1 MGFFYIL
8 SDQSLK
14 MHITLNQYTQYSP
27 FLSSYSS
34 FHDTD
39 VVDVECNEASMQN
52 YLRFL
57 QGEDFRFTEEDAEFF
72 DYMGHINVNGYP
84 LDYWKLKLKAAWI
97 RDNFHRLQ
105 LDKDPL
111 YGLIRVPIIRRI
123 TTPLELDSSH
133 TLIAGGAAL
142 YMAGIG
148 YIDDIDLFSL
158 DKDKSLSTFRG
169 YVEPLPNKKGI
180 SMTGN
185 CFKVTLYCT
194 ISYTYREQ
202 TTPWTITHSLI
213 RRVYSSPSEIVHS
226 FDIDCCQLILVGD
239 ELYGTEL
246 AVNAITNRY
255 QYPDTQ
261 WFSSTYI
268 QRLAKYHQRGIQLRM
283 PLLSAKDL
291 VCENHLLL
299 TAIYAELYEVIKELI
314 ERYKIDTSPVALLCY
329 ISFYNITSTVLIRA
343 LTGDEGKA
351 DYSHPIFHDIVWNSK
366 WLTLKQES
374 LSTNMYAERSAP
386 LIQLYKECPILSSEF
401 KRSLP

>member
-1 MGFFYIL
+1 MPQIPTSREEILPVVNPIIQRMPNLSSRAQGLLTLNTRTSQKTNGILYIL
-8 SDQSLK
+8 RDQSLK

-84 LDYWKLKLKAAWI
+84 LDYWKMKLKAAWI

-123 TTPLELDSSH
+123 TTPLELDPSH
-133 TLIAGGAAL
+133 TLIAGGAAF

-158 DKDKSLSTFRG
+158 DKDKSLSMFKRHADSFSKSQQKLRLTTGAYTFDI
-169 YVEPLPNKKGI
+169 K
-180 SMTGN
+180 SD
-185 CFKVTLYCT
+185 CT
-194 ISYTYREQ
+194 ISYIYREQ
-202 TTPWTITHSLI
+202 KSHLLTTLSLI
-213 RRVYSSPSEIVHS
+213 RRVYSCPSEIVHS

-246 AVNAITNRY
+246 AVHAITNRY
-255 QYPDTQ
+255 QYPDMQ

-283 PLLSAKDL
+283 PLLSTKDL

-299 TAIYAELYEVIKELI
+299 TAIASETLLTSIYIETYEGV
-314 ERYKIDTSPVALLCY
+314 
-329 ISFYNITSTVLIRA
+329 
-343 LTGDEGKA
+343 
-351 DYSHPIFHDIVWNSK
+351 
-366 WLTLKQES
+366 
-374 LSTNMYAERSAP
+374 
-386 LIQLYKECPILSSEF
+386 
-401 KRSLP
+401 